1 MSLRD
6 PKRFGGK
13 TTLAVVIAGLSLGMT
28 SPTLHAQQSDEALT
42 LEVVRV
48 VAQKREE
55 SVFEVPAAVTAISAE
70 MLANSGINDFS
81 GLTALAPSLTIKDA
95 ENTGNASINL
105 RGIGTYAFSIGVEP
119 SVSVIVE
126 TAVPKKS
133 RIRPYIPSSSIF
145 GCLVAPQPLCFV
157 GSYECIALICADLFL
172 WRTIPM
178 LKKSDALQS

>member
-1 MSLRD
+1 ML
-6 PKRFGGK
+6 PNPTALPTTK
-13 TTLAVVIAGLSLGMT
+13 TPLAVALAAALATTG
-28 SPTLHAQQSDEALT
+28 SPVAQAQEADDALT

-105 RGIGTYAFSIGVEP
+105 RGLHRG
-119 SVSVIVE
+119 
-126 TAVPKKS
+126 
-133 RIRPYIPSSSIF
+133 
-145 GCLVAPQPLCFV
+145 
-157 GSYECIALICADLFL
+157 
-172 WRTIPM
+172 
-178 LKKSDALQS
+178 